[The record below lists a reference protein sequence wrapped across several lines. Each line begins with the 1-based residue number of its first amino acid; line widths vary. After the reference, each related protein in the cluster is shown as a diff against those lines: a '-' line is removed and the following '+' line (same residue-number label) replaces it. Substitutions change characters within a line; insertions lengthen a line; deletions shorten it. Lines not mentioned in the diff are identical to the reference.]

1 MPTLPFVAALLRLS
15 ENCEVDRPGAP
26 RYKRNVDIT
35 KSRWR
40 WVIIALVF
48 VVAII
53 AAVIGSIRPKSNVTL
68 TNLNNVD
75 ELRARFNQD
84 AGNARLLLLLSPT

>member
-1 MPTLPFVAALLRLS
+1 VKAGWLSKWTGFVA
-15 ENCEVDRPGAP
+15 PG
-26 RYKRNVDIT
+26 YKRVVDIRR
-35 KSRWR
+35 SRWR

-48 VVAII
+48 VIAII
-53 AAVIGSIRPKSNVTL
+53 AAVIGSIKPKSNVTL